1 MLHAQAPQRL
11 ALVFRKLLKLARTVR
26 MATRREPDVETRSVN
41 LNPARDYL
49 LNFPPRYWRSRQF
62 SPAFSLT
69 PAVGIRRTCS
79 FTVHALTHTFASAL
93 VICISMW
100 PTSLRRK

>member
-26 MATRREPDVETRSVN
+26 MATRREADVETRSVN

-49 LNFPPRYWRSRQF
+49 LNFPPRCWRSRLF
-62 SPAFSLT
+62 SQAFSMT
-69 PAVGIRRTCS
+69 SVFGIRRTCS
-79 FTVHALTHTFASAL
+79 FTVHGLVYKIGRASCRER
-93 VICISMW
+93 V
-100 PTSLRRK
+100 